1 MLATLTLKQKILATV
16 TLAVVVS
23 CLLVGYFS
31 QRSAQQLIENRMFE
45 QELPNLT
52 QRISKEIEQDLHGIA
67 QAARQLATDHFILDW
82 VDRGMPK
89 EQEPI
94 LINQLK
100 DVANQYGL
108 VTASFADRQ
117 SAAYYNQDG
126 FLRNLTPTQ
135 DAWFYDYTKSQK
147 EMTLSIFRESNGEVK
162 LFVNFQQLNGRGLA
176 GFAKSL
182 DTMGTMVSNFRLE
195 ESGIVFMVDG
205 SGKVKLH
212 PEANRIERDTLGG
225 IASGDTGSLLAKRP
239 FAVINAEVNGEP
251 MVLASSYIPLLDW
264 YLVAQVPEA
273 EIYAE
278 LDQTRNEILMI
289 SLVIALAMGLMGM
302 LLAGSVSRPLNELA
316 RLFKELG
323 SGDGDLTQ
331 RLKVEGRDE
340 LSQVATGF
348 NNFVAKIHGSI
359 EQVAENSRQLAA
371 TANEVANKAQLTQHN
386 CTAQRDRTVQVA
398 TAIHEM
404 GATVSEIAG
413 NASLAAEVARQAN
426 DQADAGAVVVAQ
438 ARHGIVDLSG
448 EIEQVAGVIE
458 SLASQ
463 TDSIGSI
470 LETIRSISEQTNLL
484 ALNAAIEAARAGEQG
499 RGFAVVAAE
508 VRNLA
513 QRSAAAAKEIK
524 TLISDSVDK
533 VETGNTLVAQAGK
546 TMNEIVTAIKR
557 VTDIMAEIAAAS
569 AEQSTGIEEVNGA
582 VSQMDEMT
590 QQNAALV
597 EEAAAA
603 AESLLEQATSMTEAV
618 AIFKFEQA
626 HQRPALSAPLAA
638 SKGAIAPAARTARV
652 QRTLPPRPNTN
663 TNNSDEWEQF

>member
-67 QAARQLATDHFILDW
+67 QAARQLATDRFILDW

-182 DTMGTMVSNFRLE
+182 DTMVTMVSNFRLE

-264 YLVAQVPEA
+264 YLVAQVPQA

-499 RGFAVVAAE
+499 RGFAVVADE

-513 QRSAAAAKEIK
+513 NRSAAS
-524 TLISDSVDK
+524 T
-533 VETGNTLVAQAGK
+533 
-546 TMNEIVTAIKR
+546 
-557 VTDIMAEIAAAS
+557 AEIQGMINRLQ
-569 AEQSTGIEEVNGA
+569 EQSARA
-582 VSQMDEMT
+582 VSAMARGRNQSLEVVSQADEA
-590 QQNAALV
+590 NAALGQITAHITQINDMNIQVATATEEQSSVVGEINRNV
-597 EEAAAA
+597 EDINQLTMETAD
-603 AESLLEQATSMTEAV
+603 
-618 AIFKFEQA
+618 IA
-626 HQRPALSAPLAA
+626 HQLTESSRSLQQLSGQLD
-638 SKGAIAPAARTARV
+638 KLVGNFR
-652 QRTLPPRPNTN
+652 L
-663 TNNSDEWEQF
+663 

>member
-1 MLATLTLKQKILATV
+1 MFASLTLKQKILATV
-16 TLAVVVS
+16 ILAVALS

-31 QRSAQQLIENRMFE
+31 QRSAQQLIETRMFE

-52 QRISKEIEQDLHGIA
+52 QRIGKEIEKDLTSVA
-67 QAARQLATDHFILDW
+67 SAARQLANDRFVLDW
-82 VDRGMPK
+82 VARGMPK
-89 EQEPI
+89 EQESI
-94 LINQLK
+94 LIDQLK
-100 DVANQYGL
+100 DMTSQYGL

-126 FLRNLTPTQ
+126 FLRILNHEQ
-135 DAWFYDYTKSQK
+135 DNWFYDYTKSGQDL
-147 EMTLSIFRESNGEVK
+147 MLSIFRESNGEVK
-162 LFVNFQQLNGRGLA
+162 LFVNFQQLDGRGLA
-176 GFAKSL
+176 GLAKSL
-182 DTMGTMVSNFRLE
+182 DSMVSMLANFRIGD
-195 ESGIVFMVDG
+195 SGFVFMTDG

-212 PEANRIERDTLGG
+212 PDAARIDRD
-225 IASGDTGSLLAKRP
+225 SLSQLAGPGAGALMTKQA
-239 FAVINAEVNGEP
+239 FAATHAEIDGQPV
-251 MVLASSYIPLLDW
+251 VLATSYIPLLDW

-278 LDQTRNEILMI
+278 LDKARLHIVLV
-289 SLVIALAMGLMGM
+289 SLLIAVGMGLLGV

-316 RLFKELG
+316 RLFRELG

-359 EQVAENSRQLAA
+359 EQVASNSRQLAA
-371 TANEVANKAQLTQHN
+371 TANEVATKAQLTQHN

-413 NASLAAEVARQAN
+413 NASLAADVARQAN
-426 DQADAGAVVVAQ
+426 DQADAGAQVVAQ
-438 ARHGIVDLSG
+438 ARHGIVGLSG

-470 LETIRSISEQTNLL
+470 LDTIRSISEQTNLL

-499 RGFAVVAAE
+499 RGFAVVADE

-513 QRSAAAAKEIK
+513 SRSAASTAEIQGMINRLQEQSARAVSAMAQGRNQSLEVVTQADAADGALGQI
-524 TLISDSVDK
+524 TAHITQISDM
-533 VETGNTLVAQAGK
+533 NIQVA
-546 TMNEIVTAIKR
+546 TA
-557 VTDIMAEIAAAS
+557 TE
-569 AEQSTGIEEVNGA
+569 EQSSVVGEINR
-582 VSQMDEMT
+582 
-590 QQNAALV
+590 NV
-597 EEAAAA
+597 EDINQLTMETAD
-603 AESLLEQATSMTEAV
+603 
-618 AIFKFEQA
+618 IA
-626 HQRPALSAPLAA
+626 HQLTESSRSLQQLSGEIDKLVVNV
-638 SKGAIAPAARTARV
+638 R
-652 QRTLPPRPNTN
+652 L
-663 TNNSDEWEQF
+663 

>member
-67 QAARQLATDHFILDW
+67 QAARQLATDRFILDW

-117 SAAYYNQDG
+117 TAAYYNQDG
-126 FLRNLTPTQ
+126 FLRNLTPAQ

-182 DTMGTMVSNFRLE
+182 DTMVTMVSNFRLE

-499 RGFAVVAAE
+499 RGFAVVADE

-513 QRSAAAAKEIK
+513 NRSAAS
-524 TLISDSVDK
+524 T
-533 VETGNTLVAQAGK
+533 
-546 TMNEIVTAIKR
+546 
-557 VTDIMAEIAAAS
+557 AEIQGMINRLQ
-569 AEQSTGIEEVNGA
+569 EQSARA
-582 VSQMDEMT
+582 VSAMAQGRNQSLEVVSQADEA
-590 QQNAALV
+590 NAALGQITAHITQINDMNIQVATATEEQSSVVGEINRNV
-597 EEAAAA
+597 EDINQLTMETAD
-603 AESLLEQATSMTEAV
+603 
-618 AIFKFEQA
+618 IA
-626 HQRPALSAPLAA
+626 HQLTESSRSLQQLSGQLD
-638 SKGAIAPAARTARV
+638 KLVGNFR
-652 QRTLPPRPNTN
+652 L
-663 TNNSDEWEQF
+663 

>member
-1 MLATLTLKQKILATV
+1 MFASLTLKQKILATV
-16 TLAVVVS
+16 ILAVALS

-31 QRSAQQLIENRMFE
+31 QRSAQQLIETRMFE

-52 QRISKEIEQDLHGIA
+52 QRIGKEIEKDLTSVA
-67 QAARQLATDHFILDW
+67 SAARQLANDRFVLDW
-82 VDRGMPK
+82 VARGMPK
-89 EQEPI
+89 EQESI
-94 LINQLK
+94 LIDQLK
-100 DVANQYGL
+100 DMTSQYGL

-126 FLRNLTPTQ
+126 FLRILNHEQ
-135 DAWFYDYTKSQK
+135 DNWFYDYTKSGQDL
-147 EMTLSIFRESNGEVK
+147 MLSIFRESNGEVK
-162 LFVNFQQLNGRGLA
+162 LFVNFQQLDGRGLA
-176 GFAKSL
+176 GLAKSL
-182 DTMGTMVSNFRLE
+182 DSMVSMLANFRIGD
-195 ESGIVFMVDG
+195 SGFVFMTDG

-212 PEANRIERDTLGG
+212 PDAARIDRD
-225 IASGDTGSLLAKRP
+225 SLSQLAGPGAGALMTKQP
-239 FAVINAEVNGEP
+239 FAVTHAEIDGQPV
-251 MVLASSYIPLLDW
+251 VLATSYIPLLDW

-278 LDQTRNEILMI
+278 LDKARLHIVLV
-289 SLVIALAMGLMGM
+289 SLLIAVGMGLLGV

-316 RLFKELG
+316 RLFRELG

-359 EQVAENSRQLAA
+359 EQVASNSRQLAA
-371 TANEVANKAQLTQHN
+371 TANEVAAKAQLTQHN

-413 NASLAAEVARQAN
+413 NASLAADVARQAN

-438 ARHGIVDLSG
+438 ARHGIVGLSG

-470 LETIRSISEQTNLL
+470 LDTIRSISEQTNLL

-499 RGFAVVAAE
+499 RGFAVVADE

-513 QRSAAAAKEIK
+513 SRSAASTAEIQGMINRLQEQSARAVSAMAQGRNQSLEVVTQADAANGALGQI
-524 TLISDSVDK
+524 TAHITQISDM
-533 VETGNTLVAQAGK
+533 NIQVA
-546 TMNEIVTAIKR
+546 TA
-557 VTDIMAEIAAAS
+557 TE
-569 AEQSTGIEEVNGA
+569 EQSSVVGEINR
-582 VSQMDEMT
+582 
-590 QQNAALV
+590 NV
-597 EEAAAA
+597 EDINQLTMETAD
-603 AESLLEQATSMTEAV
+603 
-618 AIFKFEQA
+618 IA
-626 HQRPALSAPLAA
+626 HQLTESSRSLQQLSGELD
-638 SKGAIAPAARTARV
+638 KLVGNFR
-652 QRTLPPRPNTN
+652 L
-663 TNNSDEWEQF
+663 

>member
-67 QAARQLATDHFILDW
+67 QAARQLATDRFILDW

-117 SAAYYNQDG
+117 TAAYYNQDG

-182 DTMGTMVSNFRLE
+182 DTMVTMVSNFRLE

-331 RLKVEGRDE
+331 RLKVGGRDE

-499 RGFAVVAAE
+499 RGFAVVADE

-513 QRSAAAAKEIK
+513 NRSAAS
-524 TLISDSVDK
+524 T
-533 VETGNTLVAQAGK
+533 
-546 TMNEIVTAIKR
+546 
-557 VTDIMAEIAAAS
+557 AEIQGMINRLQ
-569 AEQSTGIEEVNGA
+569 EQSARA
-582 VSQMDEMT
+582 VSAMAQGRNQSLEVVSQADEA
-590 QQNAALV
+590 NAALGQITAHITQINDMNIQVATATEEQSSVVGEINRNV
-597 EEAAAA
+597 EDINQLTMETAD
-603 AESLLEQATSMTEAV
+603 
-618 AIFKFEQA
+618 IA
-626 HQRPALSAPLAA
+626 HQLTESSRSLQQLSGQLD
-638 SKGAIAPAARTARV
+638 KLVGNFR
-652 QRTLPPRPNTN
+652 L
-663 TNNSDEWEQF
+663 

>member
-67 QAARQLATDHFILDW
+67 QAARQLATDRFILDW

-89 EQEPI
+89 EQEQI

-182 DTMGTMVSNFRLE
+182 DTMVTMVSNFRLE

-212 PEANRIERDTLGG
+212 PEANRIERDTLSN

-239 FAVINAEVNGEP
+239 FAVINAEINGEP

-289 SLVIALAMGLMGM
+289 SLVIALAMGLIGM

-499 RGFAVVAAE
+499 RGFAVVADE

-513 QRSAAAAKEIK
+513 NRSAAS
-524 TLISDSVDK
+524 T
-533 VETGNTLVAQAGK
+533 
-546 TMNEIVTAIKR
+546 
-557 VTDIMAEIAAAS
+557 AEIQGMINRLQ
-569 AEQSTGIEEVNGA
+569 EQSARA
-582 VSQMDEMT
+582 VSAMAQGRNQSLEVVSQADEA
-590 QQNAALV
+590 NAALGQITAHITQINDMNIQVATATEEQSSVVGEINRNV
-597 EEAAAA
+597 EDINQLTMETAD
-603 AESLLEQATSMTEAV
+603 
-618 AIFKFEQA
+618 IA
-626 HQRPALSAPLAA
+626 HQLTESSRSLQQLSGQLD
-638 SKGAIAPAARTARV
+638 KLVGNFR
-652 QRTLPPRPNTN
+652 L
-663 TNNSDEWEQF
+663 

>member
-1 MLATLTLKQKILATV
+1 MRVVNLYLSGTYMQTTLTLKQKILATV
-16 TLAVVVS
+16 TLAVVIS

-67 QAARQLATDHFILDW
+67 RAAQQLATDRFILDW

-89 EQEPI
+89 EQEPL

-108 VTASFADRQ
+108 VTAAFADRQ
-117 SAAYYNQDG
+117 TAAYYNQDG
-126 FLRNLTPTQ
+126 FLRNLTPAQ

-147 EMTLSIFRESNGEVK
+147 EMTLSIFRESNGQMK
-162 LFVNFQQLNGRGLA
+162 LFVSFQQLNGRGLA

-182 DTMGTMVSNFRLE
+182 DTMVTMVSNFRLE
-195 ESGIVFMVDG
+195 DSGIVFMVDG

-212 PEANRIERDTLGG
+212 PEANRIERDALGG

-239 FAVINAEVNGEP
+239 FAVISAEVNGEP

-264 YLVAQVPEA
+264 YLVVQVPEA

-278 LDQTRNEILMI
+278 LDQNRNQILMI
-289 SLVIALAMGLMGM
+289 SLVIALVMGAMGM

-359 EQVAENSRQLAA
+359 EQVASNSRQLAT
-371 TANEVANKAQLTQHN
+371 TANEVASKAQLTQHN

-404 GATVSEIAG
+404 GATVGEIAG
-413 NASLAAEVARQAN
+413 NASLAADVAKQAN
-426 DQADAGAVVVAQ
+426 DQADAGAHVVAQ
-438 ARHGIVDLSG
+438 ARHGIVGLSG

-499 RGFAVVAAE
+499 RGFAVVADE

-513 QRSAAAAKEIK
+513 NRSAAS
-524 TLISDSVDK
+524 T
-533 VETGNTLVAQAGK
+533 
-546 TMNEIVTAIKR
+546 
-557 VTDIMAEIAAAS
+557 AEIQGMINRLQ
-569 AEQSTGIEEVNGA
+569 EQSARA
-582 VSQMDEMT
+582 VSAMAQGRNQSLEVVNQADEA
-590 QQNAALV
+590 NAALGQITAHITQINDMNIQVATATEEQSSVVGEINRNV
-597 EEAAAA
+597 EDINQLTMETAD
-603 AESLLEQATSMTEAV
+603 
-618 AIFKFEQA
+618 IA
-626 HQRPALSAPLAA
+626 HQLTESSRSLQQLSGQLD
-638 SKGAIAPAARTARV
+638 KLVGNFR
-652 QRTLPPRPNTN
+652 L
-663 TNNSDEWEQF
+663 

>member
-1 MLATLTLKQKILATV
+1 MLPSLTLKQKILATI
-16 TLAVVVS
+16 TLAVVLS

-31 QRSAQQLIENRMFE
+31 QRSAQQLIEKRMFE

-52 QRISKEIEQDLHGIA
+52 QRISKEIEQDLKGIA
-67 QAARQLATDHFILDW
+67 QAARQLATDRFILDW

-100 DVANQYGL
+100 DVASQYGL

-147 EMTLSIFRESNGEVK
+147 EMTLSIFRESNGEMK
-162 LFVNFQQLNGRGLA
+162 LFVNFQQLDGRGLA

-182 DTMGTMVSNFRLE
+182 DAMVAMVSSFRLE
-195 ESGIVFMVDG
+195 QSGIVFMVDG

-212 PEANRIERDTLGG
+212 PNASHIDRDTLG
-225 IASGDTGSLLAKRP
+225 ALVSGDSASLLAKRP
-239 FAVINAEVNGEP
+239 FAVINAEVDGQP
-251 MVLASSYIPLLDW
+251 MVLASSYIPMLDW
-264 YLVAQVPEA
+264 YLVTQVPQA
-273 EIYAE
+273 EIYAG
-278 LDQTRNEILMI
+278 LAQTRNEILMI
-289 SLVIALAMGLMGM
+289 SLVIALAMGAMGM
-302 LLAGSVSRPLNELA
+302 LLAGSVSRPLNDLA
-316 RLFKELG
+316 GLFKELG
-323 SGDGDLTQ
+323 SGDGDLTR

-340 LSQVATGF
+340 LAQVASGF
-348 NNFVAKIHGSI
+348 NNFVAKIHASI
-359 EQVAENSRQLAA
+359 EQVADNSRQLAA
-371 TANEVANKAQLTQHN
+371 TANEVAGKAQLTQHN

-413 NASLAAEVARQAN
+413 NASLAADVAKQAN
-426 DQADAGAVVVAQ
+426 EQADAGAQVVAQ

-470 LETIRSISEQTNLL
+470 LDTIRSISEQTNLL

-499 RGFAVVAAE
+499 RGFAVVADE

-513 QRSAAAAKEIK
+513 SRSAASTAEIQEMINRLQEQSARAVSAMARGRNQSLEVVNQADEANGALGQI
-524 TLISDSVDK
+524 TAHITQISDM
-533 VETGNTLVAQAGK
+533 NIQVA
-546 TMNEIVTAIKR
+546 TA
-557 VTDIMAEIAAAS
+557 TE
-569 AEQSTGIEEVNGA
+569 EQSSVVGEINR
-582 VSQMDEMT
+582 
-590 QQNAALV
+590 NV
-597 EEAAAA
+597 EDINQLTMETAD
-603 AESLLEQATSMTEAV
+603 
-618 AIFKFEQA
+618 IA
-626 HQRPALSAPLAA
+626 HQLTESSRSLQQLSGQLDKLV
-638 SKGAIAPAARTARV
+638 SSFR
-652 QRTLPPRPNTN
+652 L
-663 TNNSDEWEQF
+663 

>member
-16 TLAVVVS
+16 TLAVVIS

-31 QRSAQQLIENRMFE
+31 QRAAQQLIEKRMFE

-52 QRISKEIEQDLHGIA
+52 QRISKEIEQDLNGIA
-67 QAARQLATDHFILDW
+67 RAAQQLATDRFILDW

-89 EQEPI
+89 EQEPL

-117 SAAYYNQDG
+117 TAAYYNQDG
-126 FLRNLTPTQ
+126 FLRNLTPAQ

-147 EMTLSIFRESNGEVK
+147 EMTLSIFRESTGEMK

-182 DTMGTMVSNFRLE
+182 DSMVAMVSNFRLE
-195 ESGIVFMVDG
+195 DSGIVFMVDG

-212 PEANRIERDTLGG
+212 PDASRIERDNLSQLAG
-225 IASGDTGSLLAKRP
+225 SDSGSLLAKRP
-239 FAVINAEVNGEP
+239 FAVISAEVNGEP

-264 YLVAQVPEA
+264 YLVVQVPEA

-278 LDQTRNEILMI
+278 LDQNRNQILMI
-289 SLVIALAMGLMGM
+289 SLVIALAMGAMGM

-359 EQVAENSRQLAA
+359 EQVASNSRQLAT
-371 TANEVANKAQLTQHN
+371 TANEVASKAQLTQLTQHN

-404 GATVSEIAG
+404 GATVGEIAG
-413 NASLAAEVARQAN
+413 NASLAADVAKQAN
-426 DQADAGAVVVAQ
+426 DQADAGAHVVAQ
-438 ARHGIVDLSG
+438 ARHGIVGLSG

-499 RGFAVVAAE
+499 RGFAVVADE

-513 QRSAAAAKEIK
+513 NRSAASTAEIQEMINR
-524 TLISDSVDK
+524 LQDQSARAVSAMAQGRNQSLEV
-533 VETGNTLVAQAGK
+533 VAQA
-546 TMNEIVTAIKR
+546 
-557 VTDIMAEIAAAS
+557 
-569 AEQSTGIEEVNGA
+569 
-582 VSQMDEMT
+582 DEA
-590 QQNAALV
+590 NAALGHITAHITQINDMNIQVATATEEQSSVVGEINRNV
-597 EEAAAA
+597 EDINQLTMETAD
-603 AESLLEQATSMTEAV
+603 
-618 AIFKFEQA
+618 IA
-626 HQRPALSAPLAA
+626 HQLTESSRSLQQLSAQLD
-638 SKGAIAPAARTARV
+638 KLVGNFR
-652 QRTLPPRPNTN
+652 L
-663 TNNSDEWEQF
+663 